1 MRRPHTIPY
10 PIPFSLITAC
20 DAHSIPIPFSPSGV
34 ALRSNLSRPA
44 LLLQAGTAFFFF
56 SCPPPHYLP
65 SSSSP
70 PPLLL
75 LRRFPQLPP
84 RHILTCC
91 KSQRAV
97 AAVTVDRMIGLDGPA
112 LHLMIRI
119 PKFKVVL
126 PVKTYMYEYNLL
138 QRWAGKRT
146 LSTPI
151 PSK

>member
-44 LLLQAGTAFFFF
+44 LLLQAGTAFFF
-56 SCPPPHYLP
+56 PVLRHIIYPRRR
-65 SSSSP
+65 
-70 PPLLL
+70 
-75 LRRFPQLPP
+75 RRFPQLPP

-119 PKFKVVL
+119 PKFKIVL
-126 PVKTYMYEYNLL
+126 PVE
-138 QRWAGKRT
+138 
-146 LSTPI
+146 
-151 PSK
+151 